1 MIVRVNAK
9 QRHLMPQSLDPKSPS
24 QNPLTTTNFMRN
36 VVLWALQL
44 KSANVSLA
52 IAESTDHQTS
62 VDALG
67 ASATKEGH
75 TLANGEERRTT
86 ATDQHPHQTTT
97 TTTTTIIA
105 APRVEAQ
112 RAKALRVGKVMKITM
127 TNTIMEAESQD
138 LHLMKIPKL
147 TRCK

>member
-1 MIVRVNAK
+1 MG
-9 QRHLMPQSLDPKSPS
+9 
-24 QNPLTTTNFMRN
+24 TTNFMRN

-97 TTTTTIIA
+97 TTTTDLVITTIIA

>member
-1 MIVRVNAK
+1 
-9 QRHLMPQSLDPKSPS
+9 
-24 QNPLTTTNFMRN
+24 MRN

-97 TTTTTIIA
+97 TTTTDLVITTTTITTTIIA

>member
-1 MIVRVNAK
+1 MG
-9 QRHLMPQSLDPKSPS
+9 
-24 QNPLTTTNFMRN
+24 TTNFMRN

-97 TTTTTIIA
+97 TTTTDLVITTTTTTIIA

-127 TNTIMEAESQD
+127 TNT
-138 LHLMKIPKL
+138 
-147 TRCK
+147 

>member
-1 MIVRVNAK
+1 M
-9 QRHLMPQSLDPKSPS
+9 
-24 QNPLTTTNFMRN
+24 TTNFMRN
-36 VVLWALQL
+36 VALWVLLL

-62 VDALG
+62 VDAHG

-75 TLANGEERRTT
+75 TLANGEERKTT
-86 ATDQHPHQTTT
+86 ATDQHPQQTTT
-97 TTTTTIIA
+97 TTTTTTTDQIITTTTIITTITA

-127 TNTIMEAESQD
+127 TNTIMEAENQD
-138 LHLMKIPKL
+138 LPLMKMPKL